1 MLALL
6 AFSGIGV
13 AIPALSADGIIVITR
28 DVHPRVA
35 TRPSYPDPDPKT
47 VNTNP
52 SATVIR
58 AVNAYELND
67 SDFARIT
74 SGSALQGTLAPGG
87 QLPGLDRT
95 APFSGQGLPGIGG
108 GQSGGGGSAGSNIVN
123 PVNRSLQQGL
133 APLKI
138 LTGDR

>member
-6 AFSGIGV
+6 ALSGIGV

-28 DVHPRVA
+28 EVQPRIA
-35 TRPSYPDPDPKT
+35 TRPAPPDPNPKT

-67 SDFARIT
+67 SDFAHIT
-74 SGSALQGTLAPGG
+74 SGSTLQGTLTPGG

-108 GQSGGGGSAGSNIVN
+108 GQSGGGNSAGSSIVN